1 MNNTVTATLVRC
13 LTDNPTDAECKYLW
27 KVEES
32 YFVSS
37 SSQKPD
43 YRIDEVMVFPSDSEG
58 DWSPNE
64 IGSHYPATMD
74 EDVHRELVLDA
85 YLRMEASIE
94 ADTDEKLRAWVESD
108 QRSASL
114 VQRFIA
120 TIMQDSQYTD
130 ALEKEFGLDDL
141 TALWNLNEYIEEITV
156 DVNRK
161 EMNAE

>member
-43 YRIDEVMVFPSDSEG
+43 YQIDEVMVFPSDSKG

-64 IGSHYPATMD
+64 MGSHYPATMD

-85 YLRMEASIE
+85 YLRMEASIDSD
-94 ADTDEKLRAWVESD
+94 ADARLRSWVESD

-120 TIMQDSQYTD
+120 TIMQDPQYTD

-141 TALWNLNEYIEEITV
+141 TTLWNIADDI
-156 DVNRK
+156 K